1 MKKSEEKT
9 SSQVSLLL
17 SPLNDQLYAFDISM
31 VEELIPLPALTPIGT
46 SIPFVKGV
54 IDLRGTIVPI
64 IDLKMRLGLE
74 TREYKLEDAV
84 VVVKFENLIAGFIV
98 DSGSSVIEF
107 SPEAISNSPE
117 MIKEMHRECIS
128 GWGRSEKGLFVILDL
143 RKLLDKEEIDAIQ
156 KINPPLL

>member
-9 SSQVSLLL
+9 SSYVSLLL

-31 VEELIPLPALTPIGT
+31 VEELIPLPELTPIGT
-46 SIPFVKGV
+46 SMPFVKGV

-84 VVVKFENLIAGFIV
+84 VVVKFENLIAGLIV
-98 DSGSSVIEF
+98 DSGSSVMEF
-107 SPEAISNSPE
+107 SSEAISNSPE
-117 MIKEMHRECIS
+117 MIKEIHQECIS

-143 RKLLDKEEIDAIQ
+143 RKLLNKEEIDAIQ
-156 KINPPLL
+156 KINPPVL